1 MQRLGIWSIALLL
14 FIQQHAAAAVFEIS
28 PDGKMSNVTNVIEVT
43 FVPPPVR
50 PVPANHPYQA
60 DIEAIA
66 LRYGLSPQLVD
77 AVAWAESR
85 YRASAISP
93 KGAIGLMQL
102 MPATARQLGVQNPH
116 DPVQNIKG
124 GAAYLRAQ
132 LDRFDGDVER
142 ALAAYNAGP
151 GAVIRHGQVPPYR
164 ETRRYVQNILDR
176 LAQNALVENVSTLQ

>member
-1 MQRLGIWSIALLL
+1 
-14 FIQQHAAAAVFEIS
+14 
-28 PDGKMSNVTNVIEVT
+28 
-43 FVPPPVR
+43 
-50 PVPANHPYQA
+50 
-60 DIEAIA
+60 
-66 LRYGLSPQLVD
+66 
-77 AVAWAESR
+77 
-85 YRASAISP
+85 
-93 KGAIGLMQL
+93 MQL